1 MLGCIRVSASLNGGG
16 GTSDS
21 YVPQSLPAG
30 EQNEHLSSS
39 DWGSKIMGR
48 DLEVMEIREVLRGRS
63 VKGLVSEKN
72 D

>member
-1 MLGCIRVSASLNGGG
+1 MEGG

-48 DLEVMEIREVLRGRS
+48 DLEVMEIREVLRAGVWRD
-63 VKGLVSEKN
+63 L
-72 D
+72 

>member
-1 MLGCIRVSASLNGGG
+1 MEG

-48 DLEVMEIREVLRGRS
+48 DLEVIEIREVWGAGVWRDL
-63 VKGLVSEKN
+63 
-72 D
+72 